1 MDTHDVHDVVL
12 SGDPRCSVSKTEAV
26 RSLTVHPEHRNAFHE
41 SVTIQGQLVQLHCH
55 GLSHDGRGVARLPD
69 HSIVFVPDL
78 LPGEVG
84 GVRLL
89 RKRRNCW
96 EGVLQN
102 RSLLSPERRQPP
114 CILADRCGGCTLQHL
129 SDSAQ
134 VAAKQQAVESALLRI
149 GHVQLK
155 DGVLQPLLI
164 APMALGYRNR
174 AVIPLER
181 RVDGSLRAGY
191 YKSGTHTLVNMNHC
205 PVLDER
211 LDALIKPL
219 KIDLEATDWPIDRH
233 LLHGGGLRHLAMRIA
248 SSTGEILI
256 TLISSQPTLD
266 GFKQLADTWMS
277 RWPSVV
283 GVCLNHQPNNNNTL
297 FGSETQ
303 VVAGRGSITEHF
315 AGLALK
321 IAADTFFQVNTVQAE
336 RVVDLIAKALGPGMG
351 GLLIDG
357 YCGIGTYGLPM
368 AASGWRVHGIENHP
382 GSIDLARRNAWDNQ
396 LASLCSFDVADM
408 AEGLNGLLDQAT
420 AVLLDPPRRGLDA
433 AVIHTLLA
441 KPVSTL
447 LMLSCDPAT
456 LARDLNRL
464 RTHYEIVSVQA
475 VDFFP
480 NTSHVETLAV
490 LKQRDFTHATE
501 P

>member
-1 MDTHDVHDVVL
+1 MSGVVQPPTL
-12 SGDPRCSVSKTEAV
+12 
-26 RSLTVHPEHRNAFHE
+26 HQEHINNSNA
-41 SVTIQGQLVQLHCH
+41 SVTTQGQLVQLHCH

-89 RKRRNCW
+89 RKRRSCW
-96 EGVLQN
+96 EGILQN

-129 SDSAQ
+129 SDPAQ
-134 VAAKQQAVESALLRI
+134 AAAKQQAVESALQRI
-149 GHVQLK
+149 GHFQFK
-155 DGVLQPLLI
+155 DGVLQPLLV

-181 RVDGSLRAGY
+181 RDDGSLRAGY
-191 YKSGTHTLVNMNHC
+191 YRAGSHTLVNMNHC
-205 PVLDER
+205 PVLDRR

-219 KIDLEATDWPIDRH
+219 KHDLERTDWPVDRH
-233 LLHGGGLRHLAMRIA
+233 LLHQGGLRHLALRVA
-248 SSTGEILI
+248 SSTGEIVI
-256 TLISSQPTLD
+256 TLISSHSALD
-266 GFKQLADTWMS
+266 GLAQLAQTWMD
-277 RWPSVV
+277 RWPAVV
-283 GVCLNHQPNNNNTL
+283 GVCLNLQPMTSNTL

-303 VVAGRGSITEHF
+303 VVAGRGSVTEHF
-315 AGLALK
+315 AGLDLQ
-321 IAADTFFQVNTVQAE
+321 IAADTFFQVNTAQAE
-336 RVVDLIAKALGPGMG
+336 RVVDLIAAALGAGTG
-351 GLLIDG
+351 DLLIDG

-382 GSIDLARRNAWDNQ
+382 GSIALARQNAAANQ
-396 LASLCSFDVADM
+396 LTSRCSFDVADM
-408 AEGLNGLLDQAT
+408 AEGLTRVLDQAT
-420 AVLLDPPRRGLDA
+420 AVLLDPPRRGLDP
-433 AVIHTLLA
+433 AVIQALIACPVA
-441 KPVSTL
+441 KL

-464 RTHYEIVSVQA
+464 NTGYEVTSVQA
-475 VDFFP
+475 IDFFP

-490 LKQRDFTHATE
+490 LKQRDLTRAAG